1 MRMSCWTP
9 DILRFMEDADRLSPY
24 FRDLAR
30 LAAAQC
36 PRGGR
41 VLDAGCG
48 MGQLSLALAEHTGH
62 IDAVDRSE
70 QAISHLAEEA
80 RRCGATNVH
89 PHCADMFAW
98 RMGRREA
105 CVPARSAGRLSK
117 RGPRRRAWGLGSSTR
132 QAADGYDLAVFCLSA
147 SFEDAYAAACRMG
160 AHRVLV
166 INKIHAHNPYDP
178 RPVVDDFAKALES
191 NRDIDQ
197 RTHGTRMRLDYG
209 QPLRSLEDAV
219 TYFSLFRTRT
229 YPNGVTREEVA
240 GLLQR
245 RDDPEFPYYLP
256 VWRDLA
262 VFSCETSGCRAIQ
275 GIGWDGLWDA
285 TNAPAG
291 LAGSASSTG
300 MAAGRALWQAGG
312 DADAGDRAA
321 YSTPRSRS
329 SETACI
335 LE

>member
-9 DILRFMEDADRLSPY
+9 DILRFMENADRLSPY

-41 VLDAGCG
+41 VIDAGCG
-48 MGQLSLALAEHTGH
+48 MGQLSLALAKHAGH

-70 QAISHLAEEA
+70 QAISHLTEEA

-89 PHCADMFAW
+89 PHCADMFSW
-98 RMGRREA
+98 SMGKRE
-105 CVPARSAGRLSK
+105 VHLPARSGSRLSK
-117 RGPRRRAWGLGSSTR
+117 RGPRRRAWDLDPSAQQTV
-132 QAADGYDLAVFCLSA
+132 DTYDLAVFCLSA

-160 AHRVLV
+160 ARRVLV

-191 NRDIDQ
+191 NRDIDPQ
-197 RTHGTRMRLDYG
+197 TRGMRIRLDYG
-209 QPLRSLEDAV
+209 QPLRSLDDAV

-229 YPNGVTREEVA
+229 YPNGVTREEVS
-240 GLLQR
+240 GLLRR
-245 RDDPEFPYYLP
+245 RDDPDFPYYLP

-262 VFSCETSGCRAIQ
+262 VFSCETKKHREVR

-300 MAAGRALWQAGG
+300 RAAGRALWQAGG

>member
-1 MRMSCWTP
+1 MSCWTP

-24 FRDLAR
+24 FRDLAL
-30 LAAAQC
+30 LAATQC

-48 MGQLSLALAEHTGH
+48 MGQLSLALAEHAGH

-80 RRCGATNVH
+80 RRCGAANVH

-98 RMGRREA
+98 GTGGRESHI
-105 CVPARSAGRLSK
+105 PARPGNKTFR
-117 RGPRRRAWGLGSSTR
+117 RNPRCRTWNPSPSSQ
-132 QAADGYDLAVFCLSA
+132 QAVDTYDLAVFCLSA

-160 AHRVLV
+160 ARRVLV

-191 NRDIDQ
+191 NRDIDP
-197 RTHGTRMRLDYG
+197 RTHGTRIRLDYG

-229 YPNGVTREEVA
+229 YPNGVTRAEVA

-245 RDDPEFPYYLP
+245 RDNLEFPYYLP

-262 VFSCETSGCRAIQ
+262 VFSCETSGRRAVQ
-275 GIGWDGLWDA
+275 GIGWNGLWDA
-285 TNAPAG
+285 TNAPVEPTSPAPSG
-291 LAGSASSTG
+291 
-300 MAAGRALWQAGG
+300 AA
-312 DADAGDRAA
+312 
-321 YSTPRSRS
+321 
-329 SETACI
+329 I
-335 LE
+335 

>member
-48 MGQLSLALAEHTGH
+48 MGQLSLALAEHAGH

-70 QAISHLAEEA
+70 QAIAHLAEEA

-98 RMGRREA
+98 GAGKREA
-105 CVPARSAGRLSK
+105 HLSARPADRLSK
-117 RGPRRRAWGLGSSTR
+117 RGPRPCAWNPSPSSR
-132 QAADGYDLAVFCLSA
+132 QAADTYDLAIFCLSA

-160 AHRVLV
+160 AQRVFV

-178 RPVVDDFAKALES
+178 RPVVDDFARALER
-191 NRDIDQ
+191 NRDIDPQ
-197 RTHGTRMRLDYG
+197 THGTRIRLDYG

-219 TYFSLFRTRT
+219 TYFGLFRTRT

-240 GLLQR
+240 GLLQH

-262 VFSCETSGCRAIQ
+262 VFSCETKRRREVR

-285 TNAPAG
+285 TNTPVEPTSPAPSG
-291 LAGSASSTG
+291 
-300 MAAGRALWQAGG
+300 AAICKV
-312 DADAGDRAA
+312 
-321 YSTPRSRS
+321 P
-329 SETACI
+329 
-335 LE
+335 

>member
-48 MGQLSLALAEHTGH
+48 MGQLSLALAEHAGH

-70 QAISHLAEEA
+70 QAISHLSEEV
-80 RRCGATNVH
+80 RHCGATNVH

-98 RMGRREA
+98 GAGKREA

-117 RGPRRRAWGLGSSTR
+117 RGAHRRAWGLGSSTR
-132 QAADGYDLAVFCLSA
+132 QAVDGYDLAIFCLSA
-147 SFEDAYAAACRMG
+147 SFEDAYAAACRAG
-160 AHRVLV
+160 ARRVLV
-166 INKIHAHNPYDP
+166 LNKIHAHNPYDP

-191 NRDIDQ
+191 NRDIDPQ
-197 RTHGTRMRLDYG
+197 TCGMRTRLDYG
-209 QPLRSLEDAV
+209 QPLRSLDDAV

-229 YPNGVTREEVA
+229 YPNGVTREEVS

-245 RDDPEFPYYLP
+245 RDNPEFPYYLP

-262 VFSCETSGCRAIQ
+262 VFSCETSGYRAAR

-285 TNAPAG
+285 TNTPAEPTSPAPSG
-291 LAGSASSTG
+291 
-300 MAAGRALWQAGG
+300 AAICKV
-312 DADAGDRAA
+312 
-321 YSTPRSRS
+321 P
-329 SETACI
+329 
-335 LE
+335 

>member
-30 LAAAQC
+30 LAATQC

-48 MGQLSLALAEHTGH
+48 MGQLSLALAKHAGH

-70 QAISHLAEEA
+70 QAIAHLSEEA

-98 RMGRREA
+98 GTGKRET

-117 RGPRRRAWGLGSSTR
+117 RGAHRRAWDPGSSAQ
-132 QAADGYDLAVFCLSA
+132 QAVDTYDLAVFCLSA
-147 SFEDAYAAACRMG
+147 SFEDAYAAACRAG
-160 AHRVLV
+160 ARRVLV

-191 NRDIDQ
+191 NRDIDP
-197 RTHGTRMRLDYG
+197 RTHGTRIRLDYG

-229 YPNGVTREEVA
+229 YPNGVTRAEVA

-245 RDDPEFPYYLP
+245 RDNLEFPYYLP

-262 VFSCETSGCRAIQ
+262 VVSCETSGRRAVQ
-275 GIGWDGLWDA
+275 GIGWNGLWDA
-285 TNAPAG
+285 TNAPAE
-291 LAGSASSTG
+291 LAGSTSSG
-300 MAAGRALWQAGG
+300 
-312 DADAGDRAA
+312 
-321 YSTPRSRS
+321 
-329 SETACI
+329 TATDTV
-335 LE
+335 L

>member
-1 MRMSCWTP
+1 MSCWTP

-48 MGQLSLALAEHTGH
+48 MGQLSLALAEHAGH

-70 QAISHLAEEA
+70 QAIAHLAEEA
-80 RRCGATNVH
+80 RHCGATNVH

-98 RMGRREA
+98 GAGNREA

-117 RGPRRRAWGLGSSTR
+117 RGARRRAWDPGSSAQ
-132 QAADGYDLAVFCLSA
+132 QAVDTYDLAVFCLSA
-147 SFEDAYAAACRMG
+147 SFEDAYAAACRAG
-160 AHRVLV
+160 ARRVLV

-191 NRDIDQ
+191 NRDIDP
-197 RTHGTRMRLDYG
+197 RTHGTRIRLDYG

-229 YPNGVTREEVA
+229 YPNGVTREEVS

-245 RDDPEFPYYLP
+245 RDDPDFPYYLP

-262 VFSCETSGCRAIQ
+262 VFSCETSERRAVQ

-285 TNAPAG
+285 ANAPVEPACPVPSGTGAG
-291 LAGSASSTG
+291 KVL
-300 MAAGRALWQAGG
+300 
-312 DADAGDRAA
+312 
-321 YSTPRSRS
+321 
-329 SETACI
+329 
-335 LE
+335 

>member
-48 MGQLSLALAEHTGH
+48 MGQLSLALAEHAGH

-70 QAISHLAEEA
+70 QAIAHLADEV
-80 RRCGATNVH
+80 RRTEATNVH

-98 RMGRREA
+98 RMDKREA
-105 CVPARSAGRLSK
+105 CMPARSGSRLSK
-117 RGPRRRAWGLGSSTR
+117 RGPRLRAWDPGTSAR
-132 QAADGYDLAVFCLSA
+132 QAADAYDLAIFCLSA
-147 SFEDAYAAACRMG
+147 SFEDAYAAACRAG

-178 RPVVDDFAKALES
+178 RPVVDDFAKAPES
-191 NRDIDQ
+191 NRDIDP
-197 RTHGTRMRLDYG
+197 RTHGTRIRLDYG

-219 TYFSLFRTRT
+219 TYFGLFRTRT
-229 YPNGVTREEVA
+229 YPNGVTCAEVA
-240 GLLQR
+240 KLIER
-245 RDDPEFPYYLP
+245 RDDPDFPYYLP

-262 VFSCETSGCRAIQ
+262 VFSCEIKRHREVR

-285 TNAPAG
+285 TNTPAEPT
-291 LAGSASSTG
+291 SPASSD
-300 MAAGRALWQAGG
+300 AAICKA
-312 DADAGDRAA
+312 
-321 YSTPRSRS
+321 P
-329 SETACI
+329 
-335 LE
+335 

>member
-41 VLDAGCG
+41 ILDAGCG
-48 MGQLSLALAEHTGH
+48 MGQLSLALAEHAGH

-80 RRCGATNVH
+80 RRTGATNVH
-89 PHCADMFAW
+89 PHCADMFSW
-98 RMGRREA
+98 SMGKRE
-105 CVPARSAGRLSK
+105 VHLPARSGNRLSK
-117 RGPRRRAWGLGSSTR
+117 RGPRRRAWDLDPSPR
-132 QAADGYDLAVFCLSA
+132 QAVDTYDLAVFCLSA

-160 AHRVLV
+160 ARRVLV

-191 NRDIDQ
+191 NRDIDPQ
-197 RTHGTRMRLDYG
+197 TRGMRIRLDYG
-209 QPLRSLEDAV
+209 QPLRSLDDAV

-262 VFSCETSGCRAIQ
+262 VFSCETSGRRAVQ

-285 TNAPAG
+285 TNAPAELTG
-291 LAGSASSTG
+291 PASSTG
-300 MAAGRALWQAGG
+300 MAAGKAL
-312 DADAGDRAA
+312 
-321 YSTPRSRS
+321 
-329 SETACI
+329 
-335 LE
+335 

>member
-36 PRGGR
+36 PRDGR

-48 MGQLSLALAEHTGH
+48 MGQLSLALAEHAGH

-70 QAISHLAEEA
+70 QAIAHLSEEA
-80 RRCGATNVH
+80 HRTGAANVH
-89 PHCADMFAW
+89 PHCADMFTW
-98 RMGRREA
+98 GMGKREA
-105 CVPARSAGRLSK
+105 CLSARSGNRLFK
-117 RGPRRRAWGLGSSTR
+117 RGPRPRAWGLDPSPK
-132 QAADGYDLAVFCLSA
+132 QAVDSYDLAVFCLSA

-191 NRDIDQ
+191 NRDIDPQ
-197 RTHGTRMRLDYG
+197 TRGMRIRLDYG
-209 QPLRSLEDAV
+209 QPLRSLDDAV
-219 TYFSLFRTRT
+219 TYFGLFRTRT
-229 YPNGVTREEVA
+229 YPNGVTPKEVA

-262 VFSCETSGCRAIQ
+262 VFSCETSGRRTVQ

-285 TNAPAG
+285 TNAPAE
-291 LAGSASSTG
+291 LAGPASSTG
-300 MAAGRALWQAGG
+300 MAAGRAL
-312 DADAGDRAA
+312 
-321 YSTPRSRS
+321 
-329 SETACI
+329 
-335 LE
+335 

>member
-36 PRGGR
+36 PHGGR

-89 PHCADMFAW
+89 PHCADMFTW
-98 RMGRREA
+98 RMGRHEA
-105 CVPARSAGRLSK
+105 CVPTRSADRLSK
-117 RGPRRRAWGLGSSTR
+117 RGAGRRAWDPGSSAQ
-132 QAADGYDLAVFCLSA
+132 QAVDTYDLAIFCLSA

-191 NRDIDQ
+191 NRDVDPQ
-197 RTHGTRMRLDYG
+197 THGARIRLDYG

-229 YPNGVTREEVA
+229 YPNGVTREEVS

-245 RDDPEFPYYLP
+245 RDDPDFPYYLP

-262 VFSCETSGCRAIQ
+262 VFSCETSGRRAVQ

-285 TNAPAG
+285 TNAPVEPACPVPSGTGAG
-291 LAGSASSTG
+291 KVL
-300 MAAGRALWQAGG
+300 
-312 DADAGDRAA
+312 
-321 YSTPRSRS
+321 
-329 SETACI
+329 
-335 LE
+335 